1 MQRERD
7 SSTDWDT
14 DTDTNMV
21 VDTDITTNSLAD
33 TVSAP
38 VDTDSGWAWMHTGL
52 VDSGAS
58 APSGLGA
65 P

>member
-1 MQRERD
+1 
-7 SSTDWDT
+7 
-14 DTDTNMV
+14 MV